1 MKFSQKVY
9 WGGFAFP
16 PPVNAV
22 NLKRNQ
28 PWILIEKTDAEAPV
42 FSSSDANRQL
52 TGKVPDAGKDQ
63 KQKEKRAQRIRW
75 LDDIT
80 DVTDM
85 NLGKFWQMVQDK
97 EA

>member
-16 PPVNAV
+16 PPVNPV

-28 PWILIEKTDAEAPV
+28 PWTLIAKTDAEAPV

-52 TGKVPDAGKDQ
+52 TRKVPDAGKDQ
-63 KQKEKRAQRIRW
+63 KQKEKRAAEDKMFGW
-75 LDDIT
+75 HHWY
-80 DVTDM
+80 
-85 NLGKFWQMVQDK
+85 NGHEFWQVVQDK